1 MPHSSPHDRD
11 LLAPAQPPGRLR
23 SVALAVLV
31 HALLI
36 GALTWGVNW
45 KSSADD
51 EPAAQAELWAAIPQQ
66 AAPRE
71 VLPPAPPPP
80 PPPVPEPA
88 AAPPEPRPVAPPPP
102 PTPRAAAPD
111 THDADIALEQ
121 KKR

>member
-80 PPPVPEPA
+80 PPPPAPEPA
-88 AAPPEPRPVAPPPP
+88 APPPAPRPGGPPPP
-102 PTPRAAAPD
+102 PPPRAAAP
-111 THDADIALEQ
+111 
-121 KKR
+121 

>member
-80 PPPVPEPA
+80 PPPAPQPA
-88 AAPPEPRPVAPPPP
+88 PPPPEPRPVAPPPP

-111 THDADIALEQ
+111 TH
-121 KKR
+121 